1 MSTDIAQ
8 LIAYHRNRSGL
19 TQQELA
25 TLAEV
30 GKNLIYELEKGKRTV
45 RLENLLKVLRVLNIE
60 IDFRSPLM
68 AAFQREHADEKR
80 SILRRAT
87 RLPYYAGQAG
97 TLYFLGIPFVFR
109 RTSSGG
115 NAT

>member
-1 MSTDIAQ
+1 MSISIAK

-25 TLAEV
+25 TLAGV
-30 GKNLIYELEKGKRTV
+30 GKNLIYELEKGKQTV

-68 AAFQREHADEKR
+68 TAFHREYTDEK
-80 SILRRAT
+80 S
-87 RLPYYAGQAG
+87 
-97 TLYFLGIPFVFR
+97 
-109 RTSSGG
+109 
-115 NAT
+115 